1 MKRALILL
9 ALAVTTP
16 AVAQNPMGEPAP
28 GGIATNRM
36 LWEDVTNYLVKSAE
50 QMSEANY
57 AFKPTPEVRTFGEI
71 IGHLAGSQHM
81 YCALALG
88 EKAPAEDEVEKS
100 AKSKADLIASL
111 KASNDHCRQAY
122 ALAESAGA
130 KMVDVFGQSRSV
142 LYTLM
147 ANTSHDNEHYGNLV
161 TYMRM
166 KGMVPPSSQPSR

>member
-1 MKRALILL
+1 MKRMSILL
-9 ALAVTTP
+9 ALVVATP
-16 AVAQNPMGEPAP
+16 AVAQQPMTAP

-36 LWEDVTNYLVKSAE
+36 IWEDVTNYLVKSAE

-57 AFKPTPEVRTFGEI
+57 AFKPTPEVRSFGEI

-88 EKAPAEDEVEKS
+88 EKAPAEDAVEKS
-100 AKSKADLIASL
+100 AKSKADLIAAL
-111 KASNDHCRQAY
+111 KASNDHCRRAY
-122 ALAESAGA
+122 ALSETAGG
-130 KMVDVFGQSRSV
+130 KMVDVFGQSRSA
-142 LYTLM
+142 LYALM
-147 ANTSHDNEHYGNLV
+147 SNTSHNSEHYGNLV

>member
-1 MKRALILL
+1 MKRVSILL
-9 ALAVTTP
+9 ALVVAVP
-16 AVAQNPMGEPAP
+16 AAAQQPMTAP

-36 LWEDVTNYLVKSAE
+36 IWEGVANYLVKSAE

-71 IGHLAGSQHM
+71 IGHLAGSQDM

-88 EKAPAEDEVEKS
+88 EKAPAEDAVEK
-100 AKSKADLIASL
+100 AATSKADLIASL
-111 KASNDHCRQAY
+111 KASNDHCRRAY
-122 ALAESAGA
+122 ALSESAGG

-147 ANTSHDNEHYGNLV
+147 SNTSHDSEHYGNLV
-161 TYMRM
+161 TYMRL